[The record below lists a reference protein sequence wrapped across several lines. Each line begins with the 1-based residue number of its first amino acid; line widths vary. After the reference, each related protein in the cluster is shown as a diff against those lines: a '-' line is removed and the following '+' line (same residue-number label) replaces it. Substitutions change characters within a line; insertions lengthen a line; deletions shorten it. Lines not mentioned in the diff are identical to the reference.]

1 MRWPTKLLL
10 NVLSPPVALAGQ
22 FYNWGQRYRELLRYR
37 LEFRPRPE
45 DIFIATY
52 PKSGTTWMQMLLVQ
66 LFSGGLAEFDH
77 ISQKSPYFES
87 VLRQGRFD
95 FLEKLPSPRLFKTHM
110 TYEALRPS
118 KDSRII
124 FVTRDAHDTFISCY
138 HHLEM
143 AQRFRSSFDPFI
155 GGMVRGKCSFG
166 SWYDYMRSWM
176 PHRTDANVL
185 WVRYEDMRQ
194 DLGAQAR
201 RVAAFLGIPVLEER
215 MTDILE
221 KCSFAYM
228 KRHDPKFDFRL
239 TMHEDSPGNF
249 IRQGGSGERRQFREE
264 HTAELERNLA
274 KLRGD
279 LGLGEAERF

>member
-1 MRWPTKLLL
+1 MKLLL
-10 NVLSPPVALAGQ
+10 NVLTPPVALAGR

-110 TYEALRPS
+110 TYGALRPS

-155 GGMVRGKCSFG
+155 GGMVKGKCSFG

-201 RVAAFLGIPVLEER
+201 RVAAFLGIPVPEER
-215 MTDILE
+215 MADILE